1 MTYMPTMTYY
11 AMRHSHESYS
21 AWFYISAIL
30 VALLIS
36 AIVFG
41 YPIYVPFIKKIVR
54 KMKAKTRS
62 GHKDNRENTESL

>member
-1 MTYMPTMTYY
+1 MPTMTYY
-11 AMRHSHESYS
+11 AMHHSTGSYS

-54 KMKAKTRS
+54 KMRAKKTTSHECKR
-62 GHKDNRENTESL
+62 NT